1 MSEQANEQIE
11 ETDRVEAVDAKPEKE
26 GTEQQPAE
34 ADGFTPITSQADLDR
49 IIKDR
54 LARERRKAG
63 EQVEAVKA
71 ATATQLEALERQ
83 FAETR
88 AAFDALQAEKQQDE
102 ARARISKDTGV
113 PVDVIRGA
121 NEEEMKAHAE
131 QLAALLKRGPV
142 VPTGHL
148 KPDTP
153 GNSDALQTVRQL
165 FRR

>member
-1 MSEQANEQIE
+1 MSEQANEQTE
-11 ETDRVEAVDAKPEKE
+11 PDQVEAVDAKPEKE
-26 GTEQQPAE
+26 GTEQQPAG
-34 ADGFTPITSQADLDR
+34 DGFTPITSQADLDR
-49 IIKDR
+49 IIKER
-54 LARERRKAG
+54 LARERRKAD

-71 ATATQLEALERQ
+71 ATATQLEALEAQ

-88 AAFDALQAEKQQDE
+88 AAFEALQAEKQQDE
-102 ARARISKDTGV
+102 ARARIAKDTGV

-121 NEEEMKAHAE
+121 NEDEMKAHAD
-131 QLAALLKRGPV
+131 QLAGLLKRGPV
-142 VPTGHL
+142 VPTGHM

>member
-1 MSEQANEQIE
+1 MSKQANEQIE
-11 ETDRVEAVDAKPEKE
+11 ETDRVEAVDAKPGQED
-26 GTEQQPAE
+26 QQA
-34 ADGFTPITSQADLDR
+34 ADGFTPITSQDDLDR
-49 IIKDR
+49 IIRDR
-54 LARERRKAG
+54 LARERRKAD

-71 ATATQLEALERQ
+71 ATATQLEALEAQ

-88 AAFDALQAEKQQDE
+88 AAFEALQAEKQQDE
-102 ARARISKDTGV
+102 ARARIAKDTGV

-121 NEEEMKAHAE
+121 NEDEMKAHAE
-131 QLAALLKRGPV
+131 QLAGLLKRGPV
-142 VPTGHL
+142 VPTGHM

>member
-1 MSEQANEQIE
+1 MSEENKQASE
-11 ETDRVEAVDAKPEKE
+11 P
-26 GTEQQPAE
+26 EQQQEDAGQGTKPADN

-54 LARERRKAG
+54 LARERKKAG
-63 EQVEAVKA
+63 EQVEAAKSE
-71 ATATQLEALERQ
+71 TATQLEALEKK
-83 FAETR
+83 FAEAT
-88 AAFDALQAEKQQDE
+88 ATLDKLQAEKTQSE
-102 ARARISKDTGV
+102 ARARIAKDTGV

-131 QLAALLKRGPV
+131 QLASLLKSGPV

-153 GNSDALQTVRQL
+153 GNSDALQTVRKL
-165 FRR
+165 FGR